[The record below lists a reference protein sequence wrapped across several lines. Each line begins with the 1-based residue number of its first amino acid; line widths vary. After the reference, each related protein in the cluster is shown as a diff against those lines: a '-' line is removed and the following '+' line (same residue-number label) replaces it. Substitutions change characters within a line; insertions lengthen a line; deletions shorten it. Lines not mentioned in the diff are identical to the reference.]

1 MLAIAKR
8 NLLLY
13 FKNKSN
19 IFFSLLGSLIVFG
32 LFVIFIRQNL
42 IDGFKGLENRKQ
54 IADMWMLGAL
64 IPVTAI
70 TTSFSMISQM
80 ISDKLADKFLD
91 FSLTDRSDQQI
102 VLGYYFSATL
112 LALCMQ
118 IFVFALC
125 MIYFHFE
132 EGKSLTIKQI
142 SVMLLFILVTAFLAA
157 AINLLIGGF
166 LNSQIALSSV
176 SGIISAM
183 AGFVMG
189 GYVPIGEVSKVV
201 RQTIQFFPL
210 TYSAAGMREV
220 LFADLLDK
228 LPASSQKYLLK
239 YFGIKV
245 DLGSQLT
252 NVQLDFLILLGS
264 LAVLCLIL
272 LLLSKRLM
280 RASLSGK
287 KGE

>member
-13 FKNKSN
+13 FKSKSN

-42 IDGFKGLENRKQ
+42 IDGFKGIENRKQ

-70 TTSFSMISQM
+70 TTSFSM

-102 VLGYYFSATL
+102 VLGYYFSATF

-201 RQTIQFFPL
+201 RQIIQFFPL
-210 TYSAAGMREV
+210 TYSAAGMKSCLLACLTSCRRLREN
-220 LFADLLDK
+220 
-228 LPASSQKYLLK
+228 
-239 YFGIKV
+239 I
-245 DLGSQLT
+245 
-252 NVQLDFLILLGS
+252 
-264 LAVLCLIL
+264 C
-272 LLLSKRLM
+272 
-280 RASLSGK
+280 
-287 KGE
+287 

>member
-189 GYVPIGEVSKVV
+189 GYVPIGEVSKVRPPDYPV
-201 RQTIQFFPL
+201 FP
-210 TYSAAGMREV
+210 
-220 LFADLLDK
+220 ADLQRGWH
-228 LPASSQKYLLK
+228 A
-239 YFGIKV
+239 
-245 DLGSQLT
+245 
-252 NVQLDFLILLGS
+252 GS
-264 LAVLCLIL
+264 LVCWLA
-272 LLLSKRLM
+272 
-280 RASLSGK
+280 
-287 KGE
+287 

>member
-13 FKNKSN
+13 FKSKSN

-42 IDGFKGLENRKQ
+42 IDGFKGIENRKQ

-70 TTSFSMISQM
+70 TTSFSM

-102 VLGYYFSATL
+102 VLGYYFSATF

-201 RQTIQFFPL
+201 RQIIQFFPL

-220 LFADLLDK
+220 LFASLLDK
-228 LPASSQKYLLK
+228 LPSSSRKYLLK

-245 DLGSQLT
+245 DLGRQLT

-287 KGE
+287 KG